1 MPENAG
7 EHGKNI
13 REMPE
18 IGSNQIKSAAVLT
31 AADFSYKSG
40 QRHPIRQQ
48 PIVSGPTDCSNGR
61 NDKKAADRASSGCRK
76 QECYLKVGVV
86 NQKTLGCA
94 VPALGI

>member
-1 MPENAG
+1 MPEN
-7 EHGKNI
+7 
-13 REMPE
+13 RL
-18 IGSNQIKSAAVLT
+18 KSAAVLT

-48 PIVSGPTDCSNGR
+48 LIVSGPTDCSNGR
-61 NDKKAADRASSGCRK
+61 NDKKSGRPRLFGLP
-76 QECYLKVGVV
+76 QAGMLLKVGVV